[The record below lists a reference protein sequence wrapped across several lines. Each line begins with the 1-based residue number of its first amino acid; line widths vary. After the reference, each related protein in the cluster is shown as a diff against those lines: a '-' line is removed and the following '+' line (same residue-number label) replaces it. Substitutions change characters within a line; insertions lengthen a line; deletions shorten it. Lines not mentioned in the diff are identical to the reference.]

1 MVPRERFKLLSHKL
15 STWQH
20 GFYPRRSSVT
30 QHTQVVHLLA
40 QSLDNKRQVDLV
52 YLDFAKLL
60 YTLHLFG
67 MLSWFRSYL
76 TKRRHRVILDGF
88 ASEWLPVTSGV
99 PQGSVLGPL
108 LFLVYIND
116 LPDVIS
122 QGSHL
127 PLFADDSKCF

>member
-76 TKRRHRVILDGF
+76 TKRRHRVILQVSLRVRSLDRSYF
-88 ASEWLPVTSGV
+88 W
-99 PQGSVLGPL
+99 
-108 LFLVYIND
+108 YI
-116 LPDVIS
+116 LTIC
-122 QGSHL
+122 L
-127 PLFADDSKCF
+127 M